1 MSVLVSVRNGIS
13 ARNSL
18 GTTAAELRA
27 GTQSLSFQVLRNLGR
42 AEALCRM
49 LAKRSPP
56 PGAHALLC
64 SALALAWQD
73 AQNPFDNF
81 TLVDQAVE
89 AAKRHPDLKAQAPFI
104 NACLRRFLRERE
116 NMVAFTDQDLTAVW
130 NHPSWWIKQLQ
141 VEQPQRWQAILGANN
156 THPPLTL
163 RINARNSSAADYIVL
178 LAQNGI
184 KAFSNG
190 PAGVTLVKPQSV
202 SSLPGFSG
210 GNFSVQDAAAQLA
223 APLLI
228 KGLQTSASFSILDA
242 CAAPGGKTGH
252 LLEIAQCDVL
262 ALDVDASRCERIR
275 QNLNRLGLVAN
286 VVAADAA
293 EPETWWDGKQFDAI
307 LLDAPC
313 TASGIVRRHPDVRW
327 LRRPGDVAALALV
340 QSRLLQSLWPLLK
353 PGGHMVYCTCSVFR
367 AEGVGQIQTFLAN
380 NTLAR
385 LLPSP
390 GQLMPQFTT
399 NAEAL
404 TDNSTHDHD
413 GFFLA
418 LLQKQNA

>member
-1 MSVLVSVRNGIS
+1 
-13 ARNSL
+13 
-18 GTTAAELRA
+18 
-27 GTQSLSFQVLRNLGR
+27 
-42 AEALCRM
+42 M

-141 VEQPQRWQAILGANN
+141 VEQPRRWQAILGANN

-313 TASGIVRRHPDVRW
+313 TASGIVRRHPR
-327 LRRPGDVAALALV
+327 ALEIVGHQRKKKLIILNLFLNELV
-340 QSRLLQSLWPLLK
+340 IL
-353 PGGHMVYCTCSVFR
+353 
-367 AEGVGQIQTFLAN
+367 I
-380 NTLAR
+380 
-385 LLPSP
+385 
-390 GQLMPQFTT
+390 
-399 NAEAL
+399 
-404 TDNSTHDHD
+404 
-413 GFFLA
+413 
-418 LLQKQNA
+418 

>member
-1 MSVLVSVRNGIS
+1 M
-13 ARNSL
+13 
-18 GTTAAELRA
+18 TAAELRS
-27 GTQSLSFQVLRNLGR
+27 GTQALSFQVLRNLGR

-49 LAKRSPP
+49 LAKRAPP
-56 PGAHALLC
+56 PGTHALLC

-89 AAKRHPDLKAQAPFI
+89 AAKRHPDMKAQAPFI
-104 NACLRRFLRERE
+104 NACLRRFLRERDS
-116 NMVAFTDQDLTAVW
+116 MVAFTDQDLAAVW

-141 VEQPQRWQAILGANN
+141 AEQPRRWQTILGANN
-156 THPPLTL
+156 TQPPLTL
-163 RINARNSSAADYIVL
+163 RINARKSSPVDYMAL
-178 LAQNGI
+178 LAQSEI

-190 PAGVTLVKPQSV
+190 PSGVTLVKPQSV
-202 SSLPGFSG
+202 PSLPGFLDG
-210 GNFSVQDAAAQLA
+210 YFSVQDAAAQLA

-228 KGLQTSASFSILDA
+228 KGLQASASFSILDA

-252 LLEIAQCDVL
+252 LLEIAQCSVL
-262 ALDVDASRCERIR
+262 ALDVDVSRCERIR

-286 VVAADAA
+286 VIAADAS
-293 EPETWWDGKQFDAI
+293 EPDTWWDGQQFDAI

-327 LRRPGDVAALALV
+327 LRRPGDVAALAQV

-353 PGGHMVYCTCSVFR
+353 PGGHLVYCTCSVFH

-390 GQLMPQFTT
+390 GQLMPQFSA

-404 TDNSTHDHD
+404 KDNSTHDHD

-418 LLQKQNA
+418 LLEKQSA